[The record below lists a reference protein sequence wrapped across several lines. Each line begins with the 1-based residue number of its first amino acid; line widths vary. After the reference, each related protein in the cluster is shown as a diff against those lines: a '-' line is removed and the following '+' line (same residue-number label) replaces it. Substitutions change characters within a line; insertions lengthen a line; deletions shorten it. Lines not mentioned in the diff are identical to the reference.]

1 MALISLVHLTV
12 RIRIRTQRVHI
23 SNDAIAKQTMLAR
36 NGVVLDAEY
45 CTRESPK
52 TPAKIATTLL
62 KVVILPKMSPRPSPA
77 LSNPRLWYSVIIQV
91 SKTLNSNVVES
102 PPRAL
107 PTRSTKKSLESI
119 VKQQREYAR
128 QYARHAARLP
138 YLSASEPTKDALIAP
153 AMKPTAYSAAT
164 VVSGNPFSYLYRA

>member
-1 MALISLVHLTV
+1 MKT
-12 RIRIRTQRVHI
+12 RIRTQRVHI
-23 SNDAIAKQTMLAR
+23 NNDAIAKQTMLAR
-36 NGVVLDAEY
+36 KGVVLDAEY

-52 TPAKIATTLL
+52 TPVKIATMLL

-128 QYARHAARLP
+128 QYARHAALLP